1 MPRSPDV
8 PALVS
13 TDWLAARLG
22 EPHVRPV
29 DASYYLPS
37 AGRDAGAEYLA
48 GHIPGAVRF
57 DLDAISARDTSLPH
71 MLPDAQAFAAA
82 AEAMGIS
89 GDDLVVVYDGS
100 GTNLSAPRAWWMFR
114 AFGHAAVTLLDGGL
128 GKWRAEGRPLE
139 SGAVALRPARFSAHL
154 NRAMVRDVA
163 AMVANLGTG
172 TEQVLDAR
180 SAGRFAGTDPEPR
193 AGLRG
198 GHIPGSRNLPFNTLV
213 RGDGTLPAPDELR
226 ARFAAAGVDLDRPV
240 VATCGSGV
248 TACALVHALHLLGRE
263 AAVYDGSWTEWGG
276 RTDVPV
282 EQQGGRGRES
292 DERS

>member
-1 MPRSPDV
+1 M
-8 PALVS
+8 
-13 TDWLAARLG
+13 
-22 EPHVRPV
+22 
-29 DASYYLPS
+29 
-37 AGRDAGAEYLA
+37 
-48 GHIPGAVRF
+48 RF
-57 DLDAISARDTSLPH
+57 DLDDISARDTSLPH
-71 MLPDAQAFAAA
+71 MLPDAQAFAEAVG
-82 AEAMGIS
+82 AMGIA
-89 GDDLVVVYDGS
+89 DDDVVVVYDGS

-114 AFGHAAVTLLDGGL
+114 AFGHAAVTVLDGGL

-139 SGAVALRPARFSAHL
+139 SGAVTLPPARFSAEL
-154 NRAMVRDVA
+154 NRAMVRGVD
-163 AMVANLGTG
+163 AMLANLAAG

-213 RGDGTLPAPDELR
+213 RVDGTLPGPDELR
-226 ARFAAAGVDLDRPV
+226 ARFAAAGVDVDRPV

-248 TACALVHALHLLGRE
+248 TACALVHALHLLRRE

-276 RTDVPV
+276 RNDVPV
-282 EQQGGRGRES
+282 EQQGVQGRGS